1 MWVLINYKKYA
12 FSHGQLTQ
20 AGGVSRK
27 GGKGTKT
34 TKPTSA
40 KKAKKG
46 QKFISPKIPR
56 NIDILN
62 QEEQSRNLSDT
73 IGHSATLA
81 PRAAL
86 GRQIQITQP
95 HNQSLGHYG
104 PLSLTLGWKGI
115 LFSDVFGLIC
125 CILVNMGD

>member
-1 MWVLINYKKYA
+1 M
-12 FSHGQLTQ
+12 
-20 AGGVSRK
+20 
-27 GGKGTKT
+27 
-34 TKPTSA
+34 
-40 KKAKKG
+40 
-46 QKFISPKIPR
+46 PR

-125 CILVNMGD
+125 CILGNYVQNFGDEVAWIWILAP